1 MPRPLMNEEEMGQ
14 WILRHLGAPFWK
26 VELTCEGLAD
36 CIEDARRWFAAKK
49 GKQKILIVSIAS
61 GQTEYALPDE
71 VELVIDVADDRRMGM
86 WPNLSFAFG
95 WDQIVVGR
103 DYSFDSNQWFVS
115 ELVQRMQYLQTSER
129 VLDAQFEWQQDDR
142 SLLILNPSPSS
153 TKLAII
159 YKSNEVIL
167 EQLGERDHDL
177 VKRFALM
184 RSKYMVGRVRSKYQ
198 GGFTGAGGQ
207 SVDLDGQAL
216 LEEARSEEEKLQE
229 EIGLA
234 GFPMM
239 FQTG

>member
-1 MPRPLMNEEEMGQ
+1 
-14 WILRHLGAPFWK
+14 
-26 VELTCEGLAD
+26 
-36 CIEDARRWFAAKK
+36 
-49 GKQKILIVSIAS
+49 
-61 GQTEYALPDE
+61 
-71 VELVIDVADDRRMGM
+71 
-86 WPNLSFAFG
+86 
-95 WDQIVVGR
+95 
-103 DYSFDSNQWFVS
+103 
-115 ELVQRMQYLQTSER
+115 
-129 VLDAQFEWQQDDR
+129 
-142 SLLILNPSPSS
+142 
-153 TKLAII
+153 
-159 YKSNEVIL
+159 VIL

>member
-14 WILRHLGAPFWK
+14 WILRSLGAPFWK
-26 VELTCEGLAD
+26 VELTCEHLAD

-49 GKQKILIVSIAS
+49 GNQKILVVDIAA

-71 VELVIDVADDRRMGM
+71 VELVIEVADDRRMGA

-95 WDQIVVGR
+95 WDQVVVGQ
-103 DYSFDSNQWFVS
+103 DFSFDSNKWFVS

-129 VLDAQFEWQQDDR
+129 VLDGQFEWRQDNR
-142 SLLILNPSPSS
+142 NLLILNPNPRSG
-153 TKLAII
+153 KLAII

-184 RSKYMVGRVRSKYQ
+184 CAKKLVGRVRSKYP
-198 GGFTGAGGQ
+198 GGFPGAGGQ
-207 SVDLDGQAL
+207 NVDLDGQTL
-216 LEEARSEEEKLQE
+216 LQEAEAENEKLQE
-229 EIGLA
+229 EIMQSGY
-234 GFPMM
+234 PMI
-239 FQTG
+239 FQVG